1 MKSVFFKI
9 LLAAIL
15 FMVSFEGYSQKRMK
29 IPPYLKKG
37 DTVAIVCTARK
48 FFPEDAQPAIDLLKS
63 WGLEAK
69 LGKTIGLDSCQLGGT
84 DSERAADL
92 QEMLDDDNI
101 KAIWCARGGYGTVR
115 IIDSLD
121 FTKFKKHPKWI
132 MGFSDVTVL
141 HSHLNTLGIASL
153 HSIMPFTVPKAPEEV
168 KETLRKALFGE
179 KIKYVVETKGYE
191 FQGKAKGQLVGGNL
205 SILYSLL
212 GSKSSL
218 NTKGKILFIED
229 LDEYLYHI
237 DRMMQNL
244 KRNGYFENLKGL
256 IVGSMADM
264 HDNEI
269 PFGQNE
275 VGIITAIA
283 KDYNIPVCFYF
294 PSGHQ
299 KDNRTLVLGKEV
311 ELEISAEEI
320 ILDFK

>member
-1 MKSVFFKI
+1 MKGVFFKI

-15 FMVSFEGYSQKRMK
+15 FMVSFGGYSQKRMK

-311 ELEISAEEI
+311 ELEINAEEI